1 VRLQD
6 QFAPGCYTRF
16 TIDAD
21 TDKAF
26 FMDCMSRVCTTSTII
41 FDIRHHHHHDK
52 NAELAMA
59 ALAYRCVRQA
69 KELRFESNV
78 ELLSM
83 GRVFDWLTAIDGEH
97 RRAQIRS
104 DNSQTLAQVHA
115 PFVTK
120 LKEVSGR
127 IHSMV

>member
-1 VRLQD
+1 
-6 QFAPGCYTRF
+6 
-16 TIDAD
+16 
-21 TDKAF
+21 
-26 FMDCMSRVCTTSTII
+26 MDCMARVCTTSTII

-69 KELRFESNV
+69 KDLRFESNV

-83 GRVFDWLTAIDGEH
+83 GRVFDWLTATGEEH
-97 RRAQIRS
+97 RRVQIRS
-104 DNSQTLAQVHA
+104 DDSQTLAQVHA

-120 LKEVSGR
+120 IKEVSESV
-127 IHSMV
+127 HSVV